1 MDRLARNLDDLRQL
15 VRTLT
20 AKGVRVIMSSSR
32 KVSPS
37 PATTHPWLPCCRH
50 GQVHDL
56 HIWQITSD
64 QPALSAH
71 VLVADGFHCL
81 TVAQFLWALPPPRND

>member
-1 MDRLARNLDDLRQL
+1 LQL
-15 VRTLT
+15 GD
-20 AKGVRVIMSSSR
+20 A
-32 KVSPS
+32 
-37 PATTHPWLPCCRH
+37 RH

-64 QPALSAH
+64 QSALSAH